1 MVECNR
7 SCNRKT
13 EYFKELNHGYDMIRD
28 PQKVLEDHVE
38 STGRNLK
45 WDHLEMIG
53 KRTFWGRLLE
63 AWLAL
68 TIG

>member
-1 MVECNR
+1 
-7 SCNRKT
+7 
-13 EYFKELNHGYDMIRD
+13 MILQRD
-28 PQKVLEDHVE
+28 PQEVLEDHVE